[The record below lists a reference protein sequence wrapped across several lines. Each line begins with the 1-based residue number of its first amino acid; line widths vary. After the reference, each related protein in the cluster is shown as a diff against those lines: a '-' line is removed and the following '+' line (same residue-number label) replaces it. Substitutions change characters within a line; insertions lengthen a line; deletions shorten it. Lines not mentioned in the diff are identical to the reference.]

1 MDNLYKTDFYQWVQK
16 QKQLLINRQFDQLD
30 LENLIE
36 EVEDMGK
43 SEPRSLRSHLVTLL
57 LHLLK
62 YQYQTYQLE
71 DRWVAEMVVHT
82 WYPSIDNPRRE
93 IREVLQESPSLRST
107 TSELMSNAY
116 KQAKIDAIKQMNRYI
131 KQKSR
136 KLNASSFPD
145 VCPWTF
151 EQIMEDDWL
160 P

>member
-1 MDNLYKTDFYQWVQK
+1 MDNLYETDFYQWVQK

-36 EVEDMGK
+36 EVGDMGK
-43 SEPRSLRSHLVTLL
+43 SEPRSIESHLTTLL

-62 YQYQTYQLE
+62 YEYQTYQLE
-71 DRWVAEMVVHT
+71 DRWIAEMVVHT
-82 WYPSIDNPRRE
+82 WYPSMDNPRRE
-93 IREVLQESPSLRST
+93 IRKLLKQSPSLQPK
-107 TSELMSNAY
+107 TSQLMHAAY
-116 KQAKIDAIKQMNRYI
+116 AEARIDAIKQMNRYI

-145 VCPWTF
+145 DCPWTF
-151 EQIMEDDWL
+151 EQIMGDDWL